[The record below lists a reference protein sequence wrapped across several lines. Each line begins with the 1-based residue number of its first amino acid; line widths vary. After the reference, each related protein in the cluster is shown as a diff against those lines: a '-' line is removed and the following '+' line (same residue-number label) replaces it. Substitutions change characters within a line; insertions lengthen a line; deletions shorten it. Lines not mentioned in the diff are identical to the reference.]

1 MKSIPPYREQ
11 AGCLTGAILAIPLT
25 LGLKKIVAKN
35 SGEEQLATASSG

>member
-11 AGCLTGAILAIPLT
+11 AGCLTGAILAIPL
-25 LGLKKIVAKN
+25 GLKKIVAKN